1 MDLSLEI
8 SKSERTAYIVLI
20 IVAAVFILISV
31 ILFYFESS
39 ILKVLNNL
47 TYQVLFGV
55 FSISGLILALIPTL
69 IVLFRLKTSTTEG
82 KTKGKPKSNK

>member
-1 MDLSLEI
+1 MDLTLEI

-20 IVAAVFILISV
+20 IVAAIFIVLAV

-39 ILKVLNNL
+39 ILRVLNNL
-47 TYQVLFGV
+47 TYQILFGV

-69 IVLFRLKTSTTEG
+69 IVLFRLKPTKEGEAKTS
-82 KTKGKPKSNK
+82 KK

>member
-1 MDLSLEI
+1 MNLSLEI

-31 ILFYFESS
+31 IMFYFESS

-47 TYQVLFGV
+47 TYQILFGV

-69 IVLFRLKTSTTEG
+69 IVLFRLKSTEG
-82 KTKGKPKSNK
+82 KTSEKSKE

>member
-31 ILFYFESS
+31 IMFYFESS

-47 TYQVLFGV
+47 TYQILFGV

-69 IVLFRLKTSTTEG
+69 IVLFRLKPTEG
-82 KTKGKPKSNK
+82 KTREKSKE

>member
-31 ILFYFESS
+31 IMFYFESS

-47 TYQVLFGV
+47 TYQILFGV

-69 IVLFRLKTSTTEG
+69 IVLFRLKSTKEG
-82 KTKGKPKSNK
+82 QTKEKSKKNE

>member
-31 ILFYFESS
+31 IMFYFESS

-47 TYQVLFGV
+47 TYQILFGV

-69 IVLFRLKTSTTEG
+69 IVLFRLKS
-82 KTKGKPKSNK
+82 TKGATREETKG

>member
-31 ILFYFESS
+31 IMFYFESS

-47 TYQVLFGV
+47 TYQILFGV
-55 FSISGLILALIPTL
+55 FSISGLIWP
-69 IVLFRLKTSTTEG
+69 
-82 KTKGKPKSNK
+82 

>member
-1 MDLSLEI
+1 MNLSLEI

-31 ILFYFESS
+31 IMFYFESS

-47 TYQVLFGV
+47 IYQILFGV

-69 IVLFRLKTSTTEG
+69 IVLFRLKS
-82 KTKGKPKSNK
+82 TKGEKSKDE